1 MLALTAERGDMAIRT
16 DTGRTYVLASDSP
29 ATLADWIEVTAAGQ
43 VVSVAG
49 RTGAVTLA
57 KGDVGLSAVDN
68 TSDVD
73 KPVSTAT
80 ATALAGKAPRST
92 STRRR
97 RSPTPP

>member
-1 MLALTAERGDMAIRT
+1 M
-16 DTGRTYVLASDSP
+16 
-29 ATLADWIEVTAAGQ
+29 
-43 VVSVAG
+43 AG

-73 KPVSTAT
+73 KPVSTVT